1 MELYFLDADF
11 SVLCGPC
18 DSFTSAVFRERFFS
32 VGSFEIH
39 LPLSE
44 WSLIRDAVYVRT
56 GYEGGE
62 CLCGRIGYS
71 SLSVGSTR
79 TGECEVGG
87 EMLECLL
94 SDRVLPGVGNVSGK
108 LGESAL
114 GVISGNLRGS
124 PIVIETAAETS
135 PEDSDKTSA
144 EASDESAESAEDSGE
159 ASAEAAAVS
168 ALDGEAALSWDFD
181 NAASWLYKVLS
192 PVGASFRIRLT
203 GAKVPTL
210 TLSLGA
216 DHSDDTVLSTS
227 YGNIASLELERSR
240 SKMKNR
246 AYVTGSDGTS
256 VTLGAEEGSGAR
268 ETAVKARDIS
278 PSEYETNDEYI
289 AALTQRGR
297 EELAKLTESEKVSAE
312 SAPSLDIP
320 LALGDIC
327 SVSDRESGINGAMRV
342 IGIDTVAEN
351 GRVRHYPVLGSVK

>member
-71 SLSVGSTR
+71 SLSIGSTSSVGSTR

-135 PEDSDKTSA
+135 PEDSDETSA
-144 EASDESAESAEDSGE
+144 E

-203 GAKVPTL
+203 GAKTPTL

-246 AYVTGSDGTS
+246 VYVTGSDGTS

-268 ETAVKARDIS
+268 EAAVKARDIS

>member
-39 LPLSE
+39 LPLFE

-94 SDRVLPGVGNVSGK
+94 ADRVLPGVGNVSGK

-135 PEDSDKTSA
+135 PEDSDET
-144 EASDESAESAEDSGE
+144 SGE

-216 DHSDDTVLSTS
+216 DHSADTVLSTS

>member
-71 SLSVGSTR
+71 SLSVGSTSFVGSTR

-94 SDRVLPGVGNVSGK
+94 ADRVLPGVGNVSGK

-124 PIVIETAAETS
+124 PIVIETVSETS
-135 PEDSDKTSA
+135 PEGSDETSE
-144 EASDESAESAEDSGE
+144 EASDESGE
-159 ASAEAAAVS
+159 AFAEAAAVS

-216 DHSDDTVLSTS
+216 DHSSDTVLSTS

-351 GRVRHYPVLGSVK
+351 GRMRHYPVLGSVK

>member
-71 SLSVGSTR
+71 SLSVGSAR

-135 PEDSDKTSA
+135 PEDSDETSA
-144 EASDESAESAEDSGE
+144 E

-203 GAKVPTL
+203 GAKTPTL

-246 AYVTGSDGTS
+246 VYVTGSDGTS

-268 ETAVKARDIS
+268 EAAVKARDIS